1 MGVNSL
7 WDIVGPTARPVRLES
22 LSRKKLAVDASIWI
36 YQFLKAVRDS
46 DGNSLPQ
53 SHIVGFFRRIC
64 KLLYFGILPVFVF
77 DGGAP
82 ALKRQTILKR
92 RERRQ
97 GKTES
102 TMETARK
109 LLAIQVQKLAERLK
123 KRHRLNG
130 EASASASEGKTP
142 QSVNTGDTVY
152 LDDLQNLHPSHQK
165 ETQETSNNRPDI
177 STENSTENLKEGTRF
192 RKNDE
197 FHLPHLDSFRSERD
211 DGRLM
216 PEEEFLGEI
225 GLDSNYV
232 DGVNINTVD
241 PASPEFAKLPLPT
254 QYMILSHLR
263 LRSRLR
269 MGFSKEQLESLFP
282 NSMDFSKFQI
292 REVQKRNFFTQR
304 LMDVSGMGENG
315 NAERRIAGDKDR
327 KYALTKNESGWVLKL
342 QGKDHEGT
350 ISKPI
355 DLDFDSQLADGDSR
369 DLHFD
374 RATGQFKR
382 SPKRPQRSQ
391 IIVNPPQDF
400 DDDDDDLE
408 LEDVPIEGDENDNV
422 LKAIVESIYNQYT
435 DGEQQSSKLAYEK
448 DLKRAIEESKQE
460 LQALRTQEQT
470 STGGIFN
477 WNNNFDDEMKSE
489 PSQQAKRQKVQR
501 KESSSSK
508 PFDFSL
514 GDSFLLGNKDKKIET
529 TNEKSEPKQ
538 ATTRPLPEPE
548 TESKKLPE
556 VEEDEVEE
564 IESQK
569 SPINQRNEVPF
580 WFNEEVSAKNNP
592 YIEGPTQE
600 TSSRKQK
607 ELEDVAAG
615 LIPWNEAKD
624 IIEEEVE
631 DEGGDDRESDV
642 EIVDEA
648 RKVTEDEV
656 KDEGDSDVEIVNEGE
671 NLPEVPSEV
680 VTETNEAKES
690 KVLTA
695 QDAEGQDKRKAQ
707 LLDYDFEEDDE
718 QKLLKQMRDE
728 DADHERLKSDFLK
741 AAEIPITATSIS
753 DEQMLQEQYN
763 KAKRDSD
770 EVTQTM
776 IRDVQELLKR
786 FGIPYITA
794 PMEAEAQCA
803 ELMKL
808 GLVDGIITD
817 DSDCFLFGGQKV
829 YKNMFNQKQY
839 VECYFIDEISHKV
852 GLDQKNLIELAL
864 LLGSDYTEGIKG
876 IGPVMAVEIL
886 AEFSNL
892 TNFKNWLDKN
902 SISVVDESELS
913 PLKKSLLNRV
923 KNGKLF
929 LPNSF
934 PDTVVFDAYLNPEV
948 DDDTTPFRWGV
959 PNLDQIRSFLMYNV
973 GWSQSRVDEVMVPLI
988 RDMNRKK
995 QHGTQSTI
1003 GEFFPQEALQSSK
1016 ELAMGTRL
1024 KKATKKLKSKSS

>member
-1 MGVNSL
+1 M
-7 WDIVGPTARPVRLES
+7 GPTARPVRLES

-123 KRHRLNG
+123 KRPRPNS
-130 EASASASEGKTP
+130 ETSAEEKAP
-142 QSVNTGDTVY
+142 QTSISDTVY

-165 ETQETSNNRPDI
+165 APNNRPEI
-177 STENSTENLKEGTRF
+177 GPESSTGPPEEGRF

-304 LMDVSGMGENG
+304 LMDVSGMGESG

-327 KYALTKNESGWVLKL
+327 KYVLTKNESGWVLKL
-342 QGKDHEGT
+342 QGDDHEGT
-350 ISKPI
+350 VSKPI
-355 DLDFDSQLADGDSR
+355 DLDLDSQVGDSR
-369 DLHFD
+369 DLQFD

-382 SPKRPQRSQ
+382 SPKRPPRSQ
-391 IIVNPPQDF
+391 ITVNPPLDA

-408 LEDVPIEGDENDNV
+408 LEDVPIEGHENDNV
-422 LKAIVESIYNQYT
+422 LKAIVESIYSQYT
-435 DGEQQSSKLAYEK
+435 DAGQQSSNLAYEK
-448 DLKRAIEESKQE
+448 DLKKAIEESKQE
-460 LQALRTQEQT
+460 LQALRTQEQN

-477 WNNNFDDEMKSE
+477 WNNNFDNDIE
-489 PSQQAKRQKVQR
+489 PSKQTKRQKVQR
-501 KESSSSK
+501 KESNADSK
-508 PFDFSL
+508 PFDFTL
-514 GDSFLLGNKDKKIET
+514 GDSFLLGKDKNET
-529 TNEKSEPKQ
+529 DNDKFEPTHKQ
-538 ATTRPLPEPE
+538 ADTRPLPDPE
-548 TESKKLPE
+548 TEPKKLPE
-556 VEEDEVEE
+556 REEEEVEEEVEE

-569 SPINQRNEVPF
+569 SPTQQRNEVPF
-580 WFNEEVSAKNNP
+580 WFNEEVSAENNP
-592 YIEGPTQE
+592 HIEYSTQKAGP
-600 TSSRKQK
+600 RKAK

-615 LIPWNEAKD
+615 LIPWNEAKE
-624 IIEEEVE
+624 IIEEDVE

-642 EIVDEA
+642 EIVDET
-648 RKVTEDEV
+648 KKEEEEV
-656 KDEGDSDVEIVNEGE
+656 KNESDSDVEVVNESE
-671 NLPEVPSEV
+671 SPKVPSEV
-680 VTETNEAKES
+680 VSESIAKE
-690 KVLTA
+690 
-695 QDAEGQDKRKAQ
+695 AEDYDTEGKRKAQ

-770 EVTQTM
+770 EVTETM

-839 VECYFIDEISHKV
+839 VECYFIDEINHKV
-852 GLDQKNLIELAL
+852 GLDQKKLIELAL

-892 TNFKNWLDKN
+892 KNFKNWLDKN
-902 SISVVDESELS
+902 SISVVDKSELS

-929 LPNSF
+929 LPDSF
-934 PDTVVFDAYLNPEV
+934 PDKVVFDAYLHPEV

-973 GWSQSRVDEVMVPLI
+973 GWSQGRVDEVMVPLI

-1024 KKATKKLKSKSS
+1024 KKATKKLKSKT

>member
-1 MGVNSL
+1 M
-7 WDIVGPTARPVRLES
+7 
-22 LSRKKLAVDASIWI
+22 
-36 YQFLKAVRDS
+36 
-46 DGNSLPQ
+46 
-53 SHIVGFFRRIC
+53 
-64 KLLYFGILPVFVF
+64 
-77 DGGAP
+77 
-82 ALKRQTILKR
+82 KRQTILKR

-123 KRHRLNG
+123 KRPRSNG
-130 EASASASEGKTP
+130 EASASGSEEKTS
-142 QSVNTGDTVY
+142 QSANTGDTVY

-165 ETQETSNNRPDI
+165 EAQANTNNRPDI
-177 STENSTENLKEGTRF
+177 ITENSRDDLKDGTRF

-342 QGKDHEGT
+342 QGNDHEGT

-355 DLDFDSQLADGDSR
+355 DLDFDSQLADGNSQ

-374 RATGQFKR
+374 RTTGQFKR

-391 IIVNPPQDF
+391 IIVNPPQDD
-400 DDDDDDLE
+400 DDDDDDLD

-422 LKAIVESIYNQYT
+422 LKAIVESIYNQHT
-435 DGEQQSSKLAYEK
+435 DAEQQSSKLAYEN
-448 DLKRAIEESKQE
+448 DLKKAIEESKQE
-460 LQALRTQEQT
+460 LQALRTQEQN
-470 STGGIFN
+470 STAGIFN
-477 WNNNFDDEMKSE
+477 WNNNFDNEIISK
-489 PSQQAKRQKVQR
+489 PSQLTKRQKVQR
-501 KESSSSK
+501 KESNTSSK

-514 GDSFLLGNKDKKIET
+514 GDSFLLGNKDKENVT
-529 TNEKSEPKQ
+529 TDEKAEPTHKQ
-538 ATTRPLPEPE
+538 VNKRPTREPATQP
-548 TESKKLPE
+548 KKLPE
-556 VEEDEVEE
+556 VEEEDVEE

-569 SPINQRNEVPF
+569 SPVHQRNEVPF

-592 YIEGPTQE
+592 FIEGPTQDA
-600 TSSRKQK
+600 SPRKPK

-631 DEGGDDRESDV
+631 DEGEDERESDV
-642 EIVDEA
+642 EIVNEA
-648 RKVTEDEV
+648 REITEDEV
-656 KDEGDSDVEIVNEGE
+656 KNERDSDVEIVNERGK
-671 NLPEVPSEV
+671 LPEVPSEV
-680 VTETNEAKES
+680 VTESAANEAKDS
-690 KVLTA
+690 KALSDNDTK
-695 QDAEGQDKRKAQ
+695 GQDKRKAQ

-741 AAEIPITATSIS
+741 TAEIPITATSIN

-770 EVTQTM
+770 EVTETM

-829 YKNMFNQKQY
+829 YKNMFNQKHY
-839 VECYFIDEISHKV
+839 VECYFIDEINHKV

-892 TNFKNWLDKN
+892 KNFKSWLDKN
-902 SISVVDESELS
+902 SISVVDKSELS

-929 LPNSF
+929 LPDSF
-934 PDTVVFDAYLNPEV
+934 PDRIVFDAYLNPEV
-948 DDDTTPFRWGV
+948 EDDTTPFKWGV

-1024 KKATKKLKSKSS
+1024 KKATKKLKSKTG